1 MTPNLPGPLR
11 QTPSFPFAGR
21 SRELEMLRTLVPRA
35 DGDGL
40 RFALIGGEAGSGKTR
55 LVREF
60 VSEAAT
66 DHVPRTGDD
75 VDEDGITLQIE
86 FASGLL

>member
-1 MTPNLPGPLR
+1 LTRPEVTPTDSDTDCVLARPPRQIAVDHHGSAKPANNPSLKSLR
-11 QTPSFPFAGR
+11 DFQSER
-21 SRELEMLRTLVPRA
+21 
-35 DGDGL
+35 D
-40 RFALIGGEAGSGKTR
+40 
-55 LVREF
+55 